1 MISFIFNEEHPSRFP
16 TRTHMI
22 ELSDFLS
29 HHHGSFQRFFLDFPC
44 HSTMCSSSLEVER
57 TQIAKIITSHDLFTF
72 RATELR
78 NRSRIT
84 GRTGNPTVKIKKW
97 CFKKYTTTYHK
108 VQWTRPRTRR
118 PIRLD
123 KHIRLGLIHN
133 FREPRQFPCI
143 TRRPT
148 YILQFEHYSEN
159 FSNSLYGIL
168 DTNTVMESST
178 VEIVWRLWAI
188 WVDSGRVREFFGL
201 DEKKLRAST
210 VIKLGEHT
218 SRWAFLKLAQI
229 RSPAWTLSGGR
240 PSPCGIKSSTATSR
254 QRPVNCGL
262 RPR

>member
-72 RATELR
+72 RATELS
-78 NRSRIT
+78 NRSRNHWSYWKAT
-84 GRTGNPTVKIKKW
+84 AKLNNGAYKK
-97 CFKKYTTTYHK
+97 KTTYHK
-108 VQWTRPRTRR
+108 VHRTRPRTCR

-159 FSNSLYGIL
+159 FSDGLYSVL
-168 DTNTVMESST
+168 DTGTVMESST
-178 VEIVWRLWAI
+178 VEIVWRRGAI
-188 WVDSGRVREFFGL
+188 WVNGGRVGEFLRL
-201 DEKKLRAST
+201 DEKKS
-210 VIKLGEHT
+210 
-218 SRWAFLKLAQI
+218 
-229 RSPAWTLSGGR
+229 
-240 PSPCGIKSSTATSR
+240 
-254 QRPVNCGL
+254 
-262 RPR
+262 